1 MEDIGSGDEIVDVVL
16 EIEDEKVRCQLIR
29 KAIKMGAQFTSDNFM
44 NLDGELPIELYVQLG
59 RYAGF
64 DHNDPYFDEDNM
76 DWDDFYNAFCDW
88 DETLCAKR
96 IQKLTKFG
104 PADEVREAILNMPSS
119 SLEDMLYK
127 KALAAGVKFT
137 HAEKEEMGRWDELI
151 PEILETA
158 LTDEKIDKFAAKAEA
173 IVDNYE
179 REQKR
184 QKRIG
189 FWGVIIGLLSGINK
203 STSKHSHSHRCNGDC
218 DNCPAHYGYR
228 YGRWYY
234 GHGHQRGCERGGNGG
249 ATGKTYRD

>member
-1 MEDIGSGDEIVDVVL
+1 
-16 EIEDEKVRCQLIR
+16 
-29 KAIKMGAQFTSDNFM
+29 
-44 NLDGELPIELYVQLG
+44 
-59 RYAGF
+59 
-64 DHNDPYFDEDNM
+64 
-76 DWDDFYNAFCDW
+76 
-88 DETLCAKR
+88 
-96 IQKLTKFG
+96 
-104 PADEVREAILNMPSS
+104 MPSS

-127 KALAAGVKFT
+127 RAVAAGVKFT

-158 LTDEKIDKFAAKAEA
+158 LTDEKIDKFVAKAEA

-189 FWGVIIGLLSGINK
+189 FWGVIIGLLSGI
-203 STSKHSHSHRCNGDC
+203 SQGASKHSHSHRCNGDC

-249 ATGKTYRD
+249 ATGRTYRD